1 MQKMKLLSFNIQG
14 KKSKREKESIIK
26 VALLIKYMKE
36 NKFDIA
42 CIQET
47 KTKQGE
53 LYETIIKYCPNAQV
67 IECSNLDN
75 HNKGGVAIVNIN
87 DKINISKVLLDNEL
101 DSTWSDT
108 IPAQDDNKYQVDNVL
123 GKFMQVSFIFN
134 DQVHDLVNV
143 YAPSSNS
150 YCRDRF
156 YRFMNSK
163 IPNTD
168 RMIMMGDFNNV
179 VDPSIDIIR
188 NFDIS
193 NHSVE
198 DMQTFIDLLSDKQ
211 LMDTYLSLR
220 DEFSGPM
227 MMTNQSVS
235 ILPDGTRQVTYS
247 RIDRAHHTPLLEGH
261 ILIDTLYT
269 KYNNTNPI
277 PLDST
282 HSPIE
287 VALINPTSF
296 DIKQY
301 NDIWRMNCSI
311 AIQPKHKKK
320 TIELRDMYW
329 NKCKD
334 KSNRK
339 KVEEYRHF
347 KGKVAEYLKAQQ
359 YNSNNKIKKEKESI
373 RTQLV
378 QSLL

>member
-1 MQKMKLLSFNIQG
+1 MQKIKLLSFNIQG
-14 KKSKREKESIIK
+14 KKSKREKEAIIK
-26 VALLIKYMKE
+26 VAVLIKYMKE

-53 LYETIIKYCPNAQV
+53 LYETIVKYCPNAQV

-108 IPAQDDNKYQVDNVL
+108 IPTQDDNKYQVDNVL
-123 GKFMQVSFIFN
+123 GKFMHVSFIFN
-134 DQVHDLVNV
+134 DQIHDLVNV
-143 YAPSSNS
+143 YAPSHNS

-163 IPNTD
+163 IPNSD

-198 DMQTFIDLLSDKQ
+198 DVQTFIDLLSDKQ
-211 LMDTYLSLR
+211 LMDTYLNLR

-261 ILIDTLYT
+261 ILIDKLYT

-282 HSPIE
+282 HSPI
-287 VALINPTSF
+287 
-296 DIKQY
+296 
-301 NDIWRMNCSI
+301 
-311 AIQPKHKKK
+311 
-320 TIELRDMYW
+320 
-329 NKCKD
+329 
-334 KSNRK
+334 
-339 KVEEYRHF
+339 YRSDT
-347 KGKVAEYLKAQQ
+347 Y
-359 YNSNNKIKKEKESI
+359 
-373 RTQLV
+373 
-378 QSLL
+378 